1 VIDDLDLSFRFL
13 LAGLPIGLLW
23 DPPVRE
29 GAVLGLRALWRQ
41 RQRWAE
47 GGLQRFFD
55 YWPQLLSDRQR
66 PSQQLDL
73 ACFFLLQYAVPVTSS
88 ADLLGALVTRTPPT
102 LWPLSLMGLGLS
114 GLTLLRSCRR
124 GGEGQPLP
132 PMNPFTVGLGIL
144 YLLHWFVVIP
154 WVTVRMALL
163 PKRLVWVKTLHLGEE
178 EGEEEG
184 ETELATEAG

>member
-1 VIDDLDLSFRFL
+1 MIVVACGRR
-13 LAGLPIGLLW
+13 
-23 DPPVRE
+23 PP
-29 GAVLGLRALWRQ
+29 
-41 RQRWAE
+41 
-47 GGLQRFFD
+47 
-55 YWPQLLSDRQR
+55 
-66 PSQQLDL
+66 
-73 ACFFLLQYAVPVTSS
+73 S

-124 GGEGQPLP
+124 SVEGPPLP
-132 PMNPFTVGLGIL
+132 PMNPLTVGLGIL

-163 PKRLVWVKTLHLGEE
+163 PERLVWAKTLHLGEE
-178 EGEEEG
+178 EDASGDAVSHEADGEG